1 MNDDELQTY
10 HGTLVKVTPQNG
22 ASHCYVGK
30 VREITPDYLILFPA
44 TTEERDLG
52 EKALGR
58 LKGVFRTDGWTG
70 DDVFRTAFDDGS
82 HKVPRADIASIDRL
96 VL

>member
-1 MNDDELQTY
+1 MNDDELCSYQ
-10 HGTLVKVTPQNG
+10 GTLVKVTYQNG
-22 ASHCYVGK
+22 TPYCYVGR
-30 VREITPDYLILFPA
+30 VQDITPEHIVLFPA
-44 TTEERDLG
+44 TTEDRDLG

-58 LKGVFRTDGWTG
+58 LKRVFRTDGWTG

-82 HKVPRADIASIDRL
+82 HKVNRTDIVSIERL

>member
-1 MNDDELQTY
+1 MNDDELCSY

-22 ASHCYVGK
+22 APHCYVGR
-30 VREITPDYLILFPA
+30 VQEITPDYLILFPA

-58 LKGVFRTDGWTG
+58 LRRLFHTNHWTS
-70 DDVFRTAFDDGS
+70 DADFKTAFDDGL
-82 HKVPRADIASIDRL
+82 HRLNRTDIVSIDRL